1 MVAVN
6 PTLNRILGDGP
17 RLEPGEV
24 WLVGAGP
31 GDPSLLTLQAVRA
44 LAQAEVVVH
53 DALVDPRVLDLT
65 PASAERIF
73 AGKRGGRPS
82 AAQRDISEKLI
93 ELAKAG
99 RKVVRLKGGDPFVFG
114 RGGEEVRALAAAGVP
129 FRVFAGITAGLTAL
143 LSANIP
149 ATLRGVNQ
157 AIVLATGHP
166 APDQPEPDWAAIA
179 RLRQPVVLYMAVR
192 RLNAITAALMA
203 GGLAPDTPAAVIVA
217 ATTAEQ
223 QVLIATLATV
233 ADQAAAAS
241 HEAPAIV
248 AIGDIVAAR
257 GTLGFAVET
266 EIET

>member
-1 MVAVN
+1 MN
-6 PTLNRILGDGP
+6 ETLNTILGGGP
-17 RLEPGEV
+17 RLQPGEV

-53 DALVDPRVLDLT
+53 DALVDPRVLDLAPPT
-65 PASAERIF
+65 AERIF

-82 AAQRDISEKLI
+82 AAQGDITEQLI
-93 ELAKAG
+93 ALAKAG
-99 RKVVRLKGGDPFVFG
+99 RRVVRLKGGDPFVFG
-114 RGGEEVRALAAAGVP
+114 RGGEEAHALAAAGIP
-129 FRVFAGITAGLTAL
+129 FRVFAGLTAGLTAL

-179 RLRQPVVLYMAVR
+179 RLHQPIVLYMAVR
-192 RLNAITAALMA
+192 RLNTIAAALMA
-203 GGLAPDTPAAVIVA
+203 GGLAPEMPAAVIVA

-223 QVLIATLATV
+223 RVLISTLAKV
-233 ADQAAAAS
+233 AADAAAANFD
-241 HEAPAIV
+241 APAIV

-257 GTLGFAVET
+257 GALGSAPDRET
-266 EIET
+266 GA